1 MNKLKRYLSI
11 EELREKAQSSV
22 PKMFFDY
29 CESGSWDEESLNKNI
44 SDLKNIQFKP
54 RVVRNLSNRKTK
66 INLLGEEFGMPIGL
80 SPCGLTGMQHA
91 DGEIHAAKAA
101 EKFQIPFTL
110 STMSIVSIEDLAK
123 NVSRE
128 FWFQLYVMK
137 DRKLTNDLMARAKA
151 VGCNTL
157 VLTVDLQVLG
167 IRYKDVKNGLSTP
180 PKLTIKTL
188 LDLALKPKWAFQIA
202 KTKNKTF
209 GNLKPYITNV
219 SNLNSLSSW
228 INEQFDES
236 LSWDDIKKFRDL
248 WPGKLIIKGIM
259 APEDAE
265 LATSMGADAL
275 IISNHGGR
283 QLDGCASSVS
293 ALIEIKNNLSSK
305 QISLLFDGG
314 IRNGKDVLKVR
325 ALGASMGMI
334 GRPYLYGLGAG
345 GESGVI
351 RALEILHEQL
361 DRTMALCGHRD
372 INTVDRSIL
381 KSNEPQIA
389 T

>member
-1 MNKLKRYLSI
+1 MKRFLSI
-11 EELREKAQSSV
+11 EELREEAKSSV

-29 CESGSWDEESLNKNI
+29 CESGSWDEQSLNVNI

-54 RVVRNLSNRKTK
+54 RVVRNLSNRRTK

-180 PKLTIKTL
+180 PKLTVKTL
-188 LDLALKPKWAFQIA
+188 FDLALKPKWAFQIA

-314 IRNGKDVLKVR
+314 IRNGKDILKVK
-325 ALGASMGMI
+325 ALGATMGMI

-372 INTVDRSIL
+372 INTVDSSIL
-381 KSNEPQIA
+381 KSNQPQIA

>member
-1 MNKLKRYLSI
+1 MKKFLSI
-11 EELREKAQSSV
+11 EELREKAQLSV

-151 VGCNTL
+151 VGCKTL

-265 LATSMGADAL
+265 LAAGMGADAL

-345 GESGVI
+345 GESGVV
-351 RALEILHEQL
+351 RALEILYEQL

-381 KSNEPQIA
+381 KSLEPQIA

>member
-1 MNKLKRYLSI
+1 MKRFLSI
-11 EELREKAQSSV
+11 EELKEKAQSSV

-44 SDLKNIQFKP
+44 SDLKDIQFKP

-66 INLLGEEFGMPIGL
+66 ITLLGEEFGMPIGL

-110 STMSIVSIEDLAK
+110 STMSIVSIEDLAR

-180 PKLTIKTL
+180 PKLTFKTL
-188 LDLALKPKWAFQIA
+188 IDLALKPKWALQIA

-325 ALGASMGMI
+325 ALGAAMGMI

-381 KSNEPQIA
+381 KSN
-389 T
+389 

>member
-1 MNKLKRYLSI
+1 MKRLLSI
-11 EELREKAQSSV
+11 EELREEAQSSV

-29 CESGSWDEESLNKNI
+29 CESGSWDEESLSKNI

-305 QISLLFDGG
+305 NISLLFDGG

-351 RALEILHEQL
+351 RTLEILHEQL

>member
-1 MNKLKRYLSI
+1 MKRLLSI
-11 EELREKAQSSV
+11 EELREQAQSSV

-137 DRKLTNDLMARAKA
+137 DRQLTNDLMARAKA

-293 ALIEIKNNLSSK
+293 ALTEIKNNLSSK

-325 ALGASMGMI
+325 ALGATMGMI

-381 KSNEPQIA
+381 K
-389 T
+389 

>member
-1 MNKLKRYLSI
+1 MKRFLSI

-123 NVSRE
+123 SVSRE

-188 LDLALKPKWAFQIA
+188 IDLALKPKWAFQIA

-259 APEDAE
+259 APDDAE
-265 LATSMGADAL
+265 LAASMGADAL

-325 ALGASMGMI
+325 ALGATMGMI

-345 GESGVI
+345 GERGVI

-381 KSNEPQIA
+381 KSN
-389 T
+389 

>member
-1 MNKLKRYLSI
+1 MKRLLSI
-11 EELREKAQSSV
+11 EELREEAQSSV

-202 KTKNKTF
+202 RTKNKTF

-351 RALEILHEQL
+351 RALEILQEQL

-381 KSNEPQIA
+381 KSNAPQIV

>member
-1 MNKLKRYLSI
+1 MKKFLSI

-66 INLLGEEFGMPIGL
+66 ITLLGEEFGMPIGL

-137 DRKLTNDLMARAKA
+137 DRKLTNDLMTRAKA

-167 IRYKDVKNGLSTP
+167 VRYKDVKNGLSTP

-265 LATSMGADAL
+265 LATNMGADAL

-293 ALIEIKNNLSSK
+293 ALIEIKNTLSSK

-325 ALGASMGMI
+325 ALGATMGMI

-345 GESGVI
+345 GESGVT

-372 INTVDRSIL
+372 INTVDAAIL
-381 KSNEPQIA
+381 K
-389 T
+389 

>member
-1 MNKLKRYLSI
+1 MKRFLSI

-275 IISNHGGR
+275 IVSNHGGR
-283 QLDGCASSVS
+283 QLDGCVSSVS
-293 ALIEIKNNLSSK
+293 ALIEIKNHLSSK

-325 ALGASMGMI
+325 ALGATMGMI

-381 KSNEPQIA
+381 KSN
-389 T
+389 

>member
-1 MNKLKRYLSI
+1 MKRFLSI

-66 INLLGEEFGMPIGL
+66 ITLLGEEFGMPIGL

-180 PKLTIKTL
+180 PKLTIKSL
-188 LDLALKPKWAFQIA
+188 LDLARKPKWAFQIA

-236 LSWDDIKKFRDL
+236 LQWDDIKRFRDL

-293 ALIEIKNNLSSK
+293 ALIEIKNNLLSK

-325 ALGASMGMI
+325 ALGATMGMI

-381 KSNEPQIA
+381 KSNYHQI
-389 T
+389 TT

>member
-1 MNKLKRYLSI
+1 MKRFLSI

-66 INLLGEEFGMPIGL
+66 ITLLGEEFGMPIGL

-137 DRKLTNDLMARAKA
+137 DRKLTNDLMTRAKA

-265 LATSMGADAL
+265 LAASMGADAL

-325 ALGASMGMI
+325 ALGATMGMI

-345 GESGVI
+345 GESGVT

-372 INTVDRSIL
+372 INTVDSSIL
-381 KSNEPQIA
+381 KSN
-389 T
+389 

>member
-1 MNKLKRYLSI
+1 MKRFLSI

-44 SDLKNIQFKP
+44 SDLQDIQFKP

-293 ALIEIKNNLSSK
+293 ALIEIENYLSSK
-305 QISLLFDGG
+305 QVSLLFDGG

-325 ALGASMGMI
+325 ALGATMGMI

-345 GESGVI
+345 GERGVI

-381 KSNEPQIA
+381 KSN
-389 T
+389 

>member
-1 MNKLKRYLSI
+1 MKRFLSI
-11 EELREKAQSSV
+11 EGLREKAQSSV

-29 CESGSWDEESLNKNI
+29 CESGSWDEETLNKNI

-180 PKLTIKTL
+180 PKLTVKTL

-293 ALIEIKNNLSSK
+293 ALIEIKNHLSSK

-325 ALGASMGMI
+325 ALGATMGMI

-345 GESGVI
+345 GERGVI

-381 KSNEPQIA
+381 KSN
-389 T
+389 

>member
-1 MNKLKRYLSI
+1 MKRFLSI

-202 KTKNKTF
+202 RTKNKTF

-325 ALGASMGMI
+325 ALGATMGMI

-381 KSNEPQIA
+381 KSNAPQIV

>member
-1 MNKLKRYLSI
+1 MKKFLSI

-101 EKFQIPFTL
+101 EKFRIPFTL

-180 PKLTIKTL
+180 PKLTVKTL

-202 KTKNKTF
+202 KSKNKTF

-265 LATSMGADAL
+265 LAASMGADAL

>member
-1 MNKLKRYLSI
+1 MKRFLSI

-381 KSNEPQIA
+381 KSN
-389 T
+389 

>member
-1 MNKLKRYLSI
+1 MKRFLSI

-29 CESGSWDEESLNKNI
+29 CESGSWDEESLNNNI
-44 SDLKNIQFKP
+44 SDLQNIQFKP
-54 RVVRNLSNRKTK
+54 RVVRNLSNRNTK
-66 INLLGEEFGMPIGL
+66 INLLGEEFRMPIGL

-180 PKLTIKTL
+180 PKLTIKSL

-236 LSWDDIKKFRDL
+236 LQWDDIKRFRDL

-325 ALGASMGMI
+325 ALGATMGMI

-381 KSNEPQIA
+381 KSN
-389 T
+389 

>member
-1 MNKLKRYLSI
+1 MKRFLSI
-11 EELREKAQSSV
+11 EELKEQAQSSV

-29 CESGSWDEESLNKNI
+29 CESGSWDEETLNKNI

-293 ALIEIKNNLSSK
+293 ALIEIKNHLSSK

-325 ALGASMGMI
+325 ALGATMGMI

-345 GESGVI
+345 GERGVI

-381 KSNEPQIA
+381 KSN
-389 T
+389 

>member
-1 MNKLKRYLSI
+1 MKRFLSI

-66 INLLGEEFGMPIGL
+66 ITLLGEEFGMPIGL

-137 DRKLTNDLMARAKA
+137 DRKLTNDLMTRAKA

-265 LATSMGADAL
+265 LAASMGADAL

-325 ALGASMGMI
+325 ALGATMGMI

-381 KSNEPQIA
+381 KLD
-389 T
+389 

>member
-1 MNKLKRYLSI
+1 MKRFLSI

-29 CESGSWDEESLNKNI
+29 CESGSWDEESLIKNI

-66 INLLGEEFGMPIGL
+66 ITLLGEEFGMPIGL

-180 PKLTIKTL
+180 PKLTIKSL
-188 LDLALKPKWAFQIA
+188 LDLARKPKWAFQIA

-236 LSWDDIKKFRDL
+236 LQWDDIKRFRDF

-325 ALGASMGMI
+325 ALGATMGMI

-381 KSNEPQIA
+381 KSNYHQI
-389 T
+389 TT

>member
-1 MNKLKRYLSI
+1 MKKFLSI

-202 KTKNKTF
+202 RTKNKTF

>member
-1 MNKLKRYLSI
+1 MKRFLSI

-66 INLLGEEFGMPIGL
+66 ITLLGEEFGMPIGL

-325 ALGASMGMI
+325 ALGATMGMI

-381 KSNEPQIA
+381 KSN
-389 T
+389 

>member
-1 MNKLKRYLSI
+1 MKRFLSI

-29 CESGSWDEESLNKNI
+29 CESGSWDEESLNNNI
-44 SDLKNIQFKP
+44 SDLQNIQFKP

-66 INLLGEEFGMPIGL
+66 INLLGEEYGMPIGL
-80 SPCGLTGMQHA
+80 SPCGLTVMQHA

-325 ALGASMGMI
+325 ALGATMGMI

-372 INTVDRSIL
+372 INTVDGSIL
-381 KSNEPQIA
+381 KSNEPQIS

>member
-1 MNKLKRYLSI
+1 MNNLKKFLSI
-11 EELREKAQSSV
+11 EELRKQAQSSV

-29 CESGSWDEESLNKNI
+29 CESGSWDEQTVLSNI
-44 SDLKNIQFKP
+44 SDLKNIQFQP
-54 RVVRNLSNRKTK
+54 RVVRNIANRKTR
-66 INLLGEEFGMPIGL
+66 ISLLGEEYSMPIGL
-80 SPCGLTGMQHA
+80 SPCGLTGMQYA

-110 STMSIVSIEDLAK
+110 STMSIVSIEDLAN
-123 NVSRE
+123 NVSKD

-137 DRKLTNDLMARAKA
+137 DRELTNNLMTRAKD
-151 VGCNTL
+151 VGCKTL

-167 IRYKDVKNGLSTP
+167 TRYKDVQNGLSTP
-180 PKLTIKTL
+180 PKLTVRNI
-188 LDLALKPKWAFQIA
+188 LDIALKPRWAYKIA
-202 KTKNKTF
+202 KTKNKSF

-259 APEDAE
+259 STEDAE
-265 LATSMGADAL
+265 QAVILGADA
-275 IISNHGGR
+275 IVVSNHGGR
-283 QLDGCASSVS
+283 QLDSCASSVS
-293 ALIEIKNNLSSK
+293 ALIEIKKNLGK
-305 QISLLFDGG
+305 KGVDLIIDGG
-314 IRNGKDVLKVR
+314 IRNGKDVLKIK

-345 GESGVI
+345 GEEGVL
-351 RALEILHEQL
+351 RVLEILHEQL
-361 DRTMALCGHRD
+361 DLTMALCGHRD
-372 INTVDRSIL
+372 INTVDLSIL
-381 KSNEPQIA
+381 KKS
-389 T
+389 TV

>member
-1 MNKLKRYLSI
+1 MKRFLSI

-66 INLLGEEFGMPIGL
+66 ITLLGEEFGMPIGL

-180 PKLTIKTL
+180 PKLTIKSL

-236 LSWDDIKKFRDL
+236 LQWDDIKRFRDL

-314 IRNGKDVLKVR
+314 IRNGKDVLKAR
-325 ALGASMGMI
+325 ALGATMGMI

-381 KSNEPQIA
+381 KSNYHQI
-389 T
+389 TT

>member
-1 MNKLKRYLSI
+1 MKRFLSI

-29 CESGSWDEESLNKNI
+29 CESGSWDEESLNINI

-101 EKFQIPFTL
+101 EKFEIPFTL

-137 DRKLTNDLMARAKA
+137 DRKLTNDLMTRAKA

-180 PKLTIKTL
+180 PKLTLKTL

-265 LATSMGADAL
+265 KATSMGADAL

-293 ALIEIKNNLSSK
+293 ALIEIKKTLSSK
-305 QISLLFDGG
+305 PVSLLFDGG
-314 IRNGKDVLKVR
+314 IRNGKDILKVR
-325 ALGASMGMI
+325 ALGATMGMI

-372 INTVDRSIL
+372 INSVDQSIL
-381 KSNEPQIA
+381 K
-389 T
+389 

>member
-1 MNKLKRYLSI
+1 MKRFLSI

-66 INLLGEEFGMPIGL
+66 ITLLGEEFGMPIGL

-180 PKLTIKTL
+180 PKLTIKSL

-236 LSWDDIKKFRDL
+236 LQWDDIKRFRDL

-283 QLDGCASSVS
+283 QLDGCVSSVS

-325 ALGASMGMI
+325 ALGATMGMI

-381 KSNEPQIA
+381 KSNYHQI
-389 T
+389 TT

>member
-1 MNKLKRYLSI
+1 MKKILSI

-29 CESGSWDEESLNKNI
+29 CESGSWDEESLNVNI
-44 SDLKNIQFKP
+44 SDLKSIKFKP

-66 INLLGEEFGMPIGL
+66 IKLLGEEFGMPIGL

-110 STMSIVSIEDLAK
+110 STMSIVSIEDLAEK
-123 NVSRE
+123 VSRE

-137 DRKLTNDLMARAKA
+137 DRELTNDLMARAKA

-167 IRYKDVKNGLSTP
+167 IRYNDIRNGLSTP

-188 LDLALKPKWAFQIA
+188 FDMALKPKWTFQIA
-202 KTKNKTF
+202 RTKNKTF

-219 SNLNSLSSW
+219 SNLHSLSSW

-248 WPGKLIIKGIM
+248 WPGKLIIKGII

-265 LATSMGADAL
+265 QATNMGADAI

-283 QLDGCASSVS
+283 QLDGCVSSVS
-293 ALIEIKNNLSSK
+293 ALKEIKNSLSSK
-305 QISLLFDGG
+305 QINLIFDGG
-314 IRNGKDVLKVR
+314 IRNGKDILKVK
-325 ALGASMGMI
+325 ALGATMGMI

-345 GESGVI
+345 GESGVV

-372 INTVDRSIL
+372 INTVDSSIL
-381 KSNEPQIA
+381 K
-389 T
+389 

>member
-1 MNKLKRYLSI
+1 MKRFLSI

-66 INLLGEEFGMPIGL
+66 ITLLGEEFGMPIGL

-265 LATSMGADAL
+265 LAASMGADAL

-293 ALIEIKNNLSSK
+293 ALIEINNNLSSK

-325 ALGASMGMI
+325 ALGATMGMI

-345 GESGVI
+345 GESGVT

-381 KSNEPQIA
+381 KSN
-389 T
+389 